1 MVAPRLVVP
10 DFTVEGS
17 RAWADT
23 LVSNGRKYADFTEKD
38 VRPLV
43 ERYRKLKEHEAWN
56 VWLPDEPRT
65 LERFCQEAFG
75 YSMEFLETMDRGV
88 HVLDTQGHEGAIS
101 KREALV
107 AAPQAR
113 PSAGRP
119 PKNADDISI
128 PRAHGTSATY
138 IVRRLKRDRPDLA
151 QRVIEGELSARA
163 AGIEAGFV
171 HRTQSVRV
179 DDPDSAARA
188 LRKHMSADALARLKE
203 LL

>member
-1 MVAPRLVVP
+1 MVASRLVVP

-43 ERYRKLKEHEAWN
+43 ERYRKLKEHEAWKI
-56 VWLPDEPRT
+56 WLPDEPKT
-65 LERFCQEAFG
+65 PERFCEEAFG
-75 YSMEFLETMDRGV
+75 YSMEFLETMDKGV
-88 HVLDTQGHEGAIS
+88 QVLDSHGHDGPVS
-101 KREALV
+101 KREALQ
-107 AAPQAR
+107 ALAPA
-113 PSAGRP
+113 PDHVGRGHRSDQITP
-119 PKNADDISI
+119 N
-128 PRAHGTSATY
+128 RGTGQTY

-151 QRVIEGELSARA
+151 QRVIDGEMSARA

-179 DDPDSAARA
+179 DDPQSAARA
-188 LRKHMSADALARLKE
+188 LRRHMSAETLAQLKE